1 MAISNYVFDFDG
13 NVVGVIGDIHAGH
26 ADVSDIYAANY
37 TNTSQFWP
45 QGIVEA
51 AYYAVTSSG
60 SAANQGTTSSWGGQ
74 FQYQRGSN
82 VTAIGQFVHIQN
94 GSAVLLDQANS
105 LSYFPVGVAAGPLS
119 ATNVFGWVQ
128 VDGYCDY
135 AVGPNSSVGAGVP
148 LYMGGTAG
156 RVAASANAGQWING
170 LVAPVS
176 YTSSQS
182 RSFTVQMNYPSVVA
196 LTGASNA
203 TIM

>member
-1 MAISNYVFDFDG
+1 MAANNYVFDFDG
-13 NVVGVIGDIHAGH
+13 NVVGVIGDIHGNPSTA
-26 ADVSDIYAANY
+26 DIYGISY
-37 TNTSQFWP
+37 TGTSQFWP

-51 AYYAVTSSG
+51 AYYVVTSSG

-82 VTAIGQFVHIQN
+82 VTTAGQFVHIQN

-105 LSYFPVGVAAGPLS
+105 LSYFPIGVAGGALS

-128 VDGYCDY
+128 IDGYCDY
-135 AVGPNSSVGAGVP
+135 AVGPNSSVAAGAP
-148 LYMGGTAG
+148 LYMVGTAG

-182 RSFTVQMNYPSVVA
+182 RSFTVQLNYPSIVA